1 MAAPQT
7 FRQRSLIR
15 QHDRRRNQR
24 VNVNLLGRFML
35 EDRREFPCQTQ
46 NMSPGSVALTTPI
59 VGRVGERVVAYID
72 HIGRI
77 EGQIVRAYDG
87 GFAMT
92 INATLRK
99 KDKLAAKLTWL
110 ANRHE
115 LNLPED
121 RRHDRA
127 TPNDHD
133 RSRYRLPDG
142 REYRGPG
149 HRHVAVRRGAGHR
162 GQAADRLAGDGRQA
176 PRQRRP
182 PFRRR
187 HRRRVR
193 DPADQQLARTE
204 PGLSQRQRLLQIRS
218 GRPRAAFL
226 LRARQRKRMVS
237 RNQRQFDY
245 TYDLLC
251 HCHLMLK

>member
-24 VNVNLLGRFML
+24 VSVNLLGRFML

-46 NMSPGSVALTTPI
+46 NMSPGSLAMTTPI
-59 VGRVGERVVAYID
+59 VGRVGERVVAYLD
-72 HIGRI
+72 HIGRV
-77 EGQIVRAYDG
+77 EGQITRAYDG

-121 RRHDRA
+121 RRHDRV
-127 TPNDHD
+127 TPNIT
-133 RSRYRLPDG
+133 SVTVTLPDG
-142 REYRGPG
+142 REYRAKVIDMSLSGSAL
-149 HRHVAVRRGAGHR
+149 VMEVK
-162 GQAADRLAGDGRQA
+162 
-176 PRQRRP
+176 P
-182 PFRRR
+182 PIGS
-187 HRRRVR
+187 
-193 DPADQQLARTE
+193 PLMI
-204 PGLSQRQRLLQIRS
+204 GK
-218 GRPRAAFL
+218 
-226 LRARQRKRMVS
+226 LRASVVRHSDEGIAVEFATLQTVS
-237 RNQRQFDY
+237 SLEQNL
-245 TYDLLC
+245 T
-251 HCHLMLK
+251 

>member
-24 VNVNLLGRFML
+24 VSVHLLGRFML
-35 EDRREFPCQTQ
+35 EDRREYPCQTV
-46 NMSPGSVALTTPI
+46 NISPGSLALTTPI

-72 HIGRI
+72 HVGRI
-77 EGQIVRAYDG
+77 EGNIVRVFDG

-92 INATLRK
+92 IAATLRK

-127 TPNDHD
+127 NPDIT
-133 RSRYRLPDG
+133 SVLIGLPDG
-142 REYRGPG
+142 REYRA
-149 HRHVAVRRGAGHR
+149 RVVDLSMSGAG
-162 GQAADRLAGDGRQA
+162 LALEVK
-176 PRQRRP
+176 P
-182 PFRRR
+182 PLGSP
-187 HRRRVR
+187 VMV
-193 DPADQQLARTE
+193 
-204 PGLSQRQRLLQIRS
+204 GK
-218 GRPRAAFL
+218 
-226 LRARQRKRMVS
+226 LRATVVRHTEEGIAVEFATPQTPATLDQ
-237 RNQRQFDY
+237 NL
-245 TYDLLC
+245 T
-251 HCHLMLK
+251 

>member
-1 MAAPQT
+1 LSSTVEPSANMATPQT

-24 VNVNLLGRFML
+24 VNVSLLGRFML
-35 EDRREFPCQTQ
+35 EDRREYPCQTQ

-59 VGRVGERVVAYID
+59 VGRVGERVVAYLD
-72 HIGRI
+72 HIGRV

-127 TPNDHD
+127 TPHIT
-133 RSRYRLPDG
+133 SVMVSLPDG
-142 REYRGPG
+142 REYRAK
-149 HRHVAVRRGAGHR
+149 VIDMSMSGAALGV
-162 GQAADRLAGDGRQA
+162 DV
-176 PRQRRP
+176 RP
-182 PFRRR
+182 PIGSP
-187 HRRRVR
+187 VNV
-193 DPADQQLARTE
+193 
-204 PGLSQRQRLLQIRS
+204 GK
-218 GRPRAAFL
+218 
-226 LRARQRKRMVS
+226 LRASVVRHSDEGIAIEFATLQTPTS
-237 RNQRQFDY
+237 LEQNL
-245 TYDLLC
+245 T
-251 HCHLMLK
+251 

>member
-1 MAAPQT
+1 MATPQT

-77 EGQIVRAYDG
+77 EGQITRAFDG

-92 INATLRK
+92 ISATLRK

-127 TPNDHD
+127 TPTIP
-133 RSRYRLPDG
+133 SVTISLPDG
-142 REYRGPG
+142 REYRARVIDMSLSGAA
-149 HRHVAVRRGAGHR
+149 VALDVK
-162 GQAADRLAGDGRQA
+162 
-176 PRQRRP
+176 P
-182 PFRRR
+182 PIGSP
-187 HRRRVR
+187 VMV
-193 DPADQQLARTE
+193 
-204 PGLSQRQRLLQIRS
+204 GK
-218 GRPRAAFL
+218 
-226 LRARQRKRMVS
+226 LRASVVRH
-237 RNQRQFDY
+237 FDEGVAIEFA
-245 TYDLLC
+245 TLQTAGTLEQN
-251 HCHLMLK
+251 LT

>member
-1 MAAPQT
+1 MSSTVEPSANMATPQT

-24 VNVNLLGRFML
+24 VNVSLLGRFML
-35 EDRREFPCQTQ
+35 EDRREYPCQTQ

-59 VGRVGERVVAYID
+59 VGRVGERVVAYLD
-72 HIGRI
+72 HIGRV

-127 TPNDHD
+127 TPHIT
-133 RSRYRLPDG
+133 SVMVSLPDG
-142 REYRGPG
+142 REYRAK
-149 HRHVAVRRGAGHR
+149 VIDMSMSGAALGV
-162 GQAADRLAGDGRQA
+162 DV
-176 PRQRRP
+176 RP
-182 PFRRR
+182 PIGSP
-187 HRRRVR
+187 VNV
-193 DPADQQLARTE
+193 
-204 PGLSQRQRLLQIRS
+204 GK
-218 GRPRAAFL
+218 
-226 LRARQRKRMVS
+226 LRASVVRHSDEGIAIEFATLQTPTS
-237 RNQRQFDY
+237 LEQNL
-245 TYDLLC
+245 T
-251 HCHLMLK
+251 